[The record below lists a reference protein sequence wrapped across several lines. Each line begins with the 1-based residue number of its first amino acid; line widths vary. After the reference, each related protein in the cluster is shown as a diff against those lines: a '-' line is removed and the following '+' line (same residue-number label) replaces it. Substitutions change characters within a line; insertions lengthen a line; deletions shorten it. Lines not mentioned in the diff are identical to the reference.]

1 MDSGLDEHAI
11 EGLAAKLSGLE
22 LTDAEGS
29 ALLAV
34 LARAGAS
41 GSGDEVS
48 GFGWEEGVAAVTAP
62 GRSGLYGPM
71 MDYLKIDQKALRF
84 SLGFKA

>member
-1 MDSGLDEHAI
+1 MDSGLDQDAI
-11 EGLAAKLSGLE
+11 EGLAEKLSGLE

-41 GSGDEVS
+41 SSGDDVS
-48 GFGWEEGVAAVTAP
+48 GFGWDEGVAAVKAP
-62 GRSGLYGPM
+62 GQSGLYGPM
-71 MDYLKIDQKALRF
+71 MDYRKIDQKALRF
-84 SLGFKA
+84 SLGSKA